1 MARAERA
8 GAVRGARRGASRLA
22 RRMAMLTPAEALTR
36 ILGSV
41 TPLREL
47 ERVPLEQAAG
57 RVLAAELRSDVDLPP
72 FDKSAMDGF
81 AVRSADFA
89 ALGESGARE
98 LELVGES
105 RAGAPFEGRV
115 SAGACVAIYT
125 GAELPADC
133 DAVVMVE
140 QSEQRGQR
148 VLLRDRPSAGQHVCP
163 RGQDL
168 RTGQSVLAPGRRLRA
183 VDLGVLAAVGCEPV
197 PVVRRPRVAI
207 LTSGDELVAP
217 SERPGVGQIREGN
230 TLHLAAMARAA
241 GAEIVARGVVR
252 DDPEQLRA
260 AFERAL
266 ASCDVLLTTGGVSMG
281 KYDLVGEALEACGVR
296 GQFHRVAIKPGKP
309 LWFGL
314 KAELP
319 VFALPGNPVSCLVN
333 HELFVAPA
341 LRRIGG
347 ESSPAPRSLPRG
359 RWRGE
364 ARPANPREQH
374 LPVRLEFEADG
385 GVGLVPVRWN
395 GSADVVGIAASS
407 ALAAAPLDTPLA
419 PGDLLEYRVL
429 S

>member
-1 MARAERA
+1 
-8 GAVRGARRGASRLA
+8 
-22 RRMAMLTPAEALTR
+22 MLTPAEALTR

-41 TPLREL
+41 TPLRER
-47 ERVPLEQAAG
+47 EHVPLEQAPG
-57 RVLAAELRSDVDLPP
+57 RVLAAERRSDVDLPP

-81 AVRSADFA
+81 AVRSSDFA
-89 ALGESGARE
+89 ELGERE
-98 LELVGES
+98 LALVGES
-105 RAGAPFEGRV
+105 RAGAPFDGSV
-115 SAGACVAIYT
+115 PAGACVAIYT
-125 GAELPADC
+125 GAQLPSDC

-140 QSEQRGQR
+140 QSESLEGR
-148 VLLRDRPSAGQHVCP
+148 VRLRDRPKAGQHVCA

-168 RTGQSVLAPGRRLRA
+168 RVGQPVLAPGRRLRA

-217 SERPGVGQIREGN
+217 TERPGPGQIREGN
-230 TLHLAAMARAA
+230 TLHLSAMARAA
-241 GAEIVARGVVR
+241 GAEIVERGVVR
-252 DDPEQLRA
+252 DDPDELRA
-260 AFERAL
+260 AFARAL
-266 ASCDVLLTTGGVSMG
+266 ERCDVLVTTGGVSMG
-281 KYDLVGEALEACGVR
+281 KYDLVGQALEACGVR

-314 KAELP
+314 HGAQP

-341 LRRIGG
+341 LRLMGG
-347 ESSPAPRSLPRG
+347 ESAAAGPLPRG
-359 RWRGE
+359 RWRGD
-364 ARPANPREQH
+364 ARAANPREQH

-407 ALAAAPLDTPLA
+407 ALAVAPLDTPLV
-419 PGDLLEYRVL
+419 PGALLDYRVL
-429 S
+429 G

>member
-1 MARAERA
+1 MC
-8 GAVRGARRGASRLA
+8 GASRGASRLA
-22 RRMAMLTPAEALTR
+22 RRMALLTPAEALTR

-41 TPLREL
+41 TPLGEL
-47 ERVPLEQAAG
+47 EHVPLEQADG
-57 RVLAAELRSDVDLPP
+57 RVLGEQRSSDVDLPP

-81 AVRSADFA
+81 AVHSADFA
-89 ALGESGARE
+89 ALGEAPGRE
-98 LELVGES
+98 LELVGEA
-105 RAGAPFEGRV
+105 RAGAPFDGRV
-115 SAGACVAIYT
+115 PLGACVAIYT

-140 QSEQRGQR
+140 QSEPCDPDGRR
-148 VLLRDRPSAGQHVCP
+148 VLLRDRPAAGQHVCP

-168 RTGQSVLAPGRRLRA
+168 RAGQPVLAPGRRLRA
-183 VDLGVLAAVGCEPV
+183 VDLGVLAAAGCEPV

-217 SERPGVGQIREGN
+217 HERPGLGQIREGN
-230 TLHLAAMARAA
+230 TLHLAAMARAS
-241 GAEIVARGVVR
+241 GAQIVERGVVR
-252 DDPEQLRA
+252 DDPGDLRA

-266 ASCDVLLTTGGVSMG
+266 ERCDVLITTGGVSMG

-296 GQFHRVAIKPGKP
+296 SQFHKVAVKPGKP

-314 KAELP
+314 KGALP

-347 ESSPAPRSLPRG
+347 EHSNAAAQLPRG
-359 RWRGE
+359 RWRGG

-374 LPVRLEFEADG
+374 LPVRLEFESDG
-385 GVGLVPVRWN
+385 VVGLVPVRWN

-407 ALAAAPLDTPLA
+407 ALAVAPLDTPLV
-419 PGDLLEYRVL
+419 PGALLDYRVL
-429 S
+429 A